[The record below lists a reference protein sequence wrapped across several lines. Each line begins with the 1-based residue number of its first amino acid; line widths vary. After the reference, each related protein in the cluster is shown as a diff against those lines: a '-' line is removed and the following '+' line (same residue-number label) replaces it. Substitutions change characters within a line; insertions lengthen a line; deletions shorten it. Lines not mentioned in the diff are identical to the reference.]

1 LEADGMHSKFCARR
15 KNEPWSGGKRMAR
28 TTACPNASRTANRR
42 KYNRVKQSS
51 EVDKFKRAQRINA
64 AHDAAMN
71 FTKNIGM
78 LLLAVYLIVVGIIGL
93 TGIGPG
99 VLLPILAL
107 IAGVFILLG
116 K

>member
-1 LEADGMHSKFCARR
+1 MRHGRQSIINFADF
-15 KNEPWSGGKRMAR
+15 EFPFLSGELK
-28 TTACPNASRTANRR
+28 ACIASHRWQHAL
-42 KYNRVKQSS
+42 
-51 EVDKFKRAQRINA
+51 
-64 AHDAAMN
+64 MN